1 MVSIFM
7 TQGSVIGV
15 VGTAIGAA
23 VGLLLAFNATAV
35 VMALQRAT
43 GITFVDPQ
51 VYFIAEL
58 PSEVRLGD
66 VLLVAGVALALG
78 VLATLYPAWRA
89 ARTQPADALRHEV

>member
-23 VGLLLAFNATAV
+23 AGLLLAFNATPV
-35 VMALQRAT
+35 VAALQQAT

-51 VYFIAEL
+51 VYFISEL
-58 PSEVRLGD
+58 PSEVRAAD
-66 VLLVAGVALALG
+66 VFLVAGVALALG